1 MMLITRFSDHSLR
14 MQIAL
19 VFGTLVVT
27 LSVLLSL
34 GFGELLKHR
43 IQRDAGSSLQVV
55 AENAGKLLALGL
67 MQRSLEAEV
76 MASAEVVWSKG
87 LDSAEAQH
95 MLARSQAMQPTNLW
109 IGVADAQGVVRNATR
124 GLLVGQSVAQRPWFQ
139 HGLEGVHV
147 GDVHPAKLLESLLP
161 PTATGEPHRFVDFA
175 APIRIGPTTVG
186 VLGIHG
192 SWQWTREVLESLTP
206 ASSDESALELFIFDR
221 EGQLIFAPGGQTEV
235 MRSAGQRLPEDISV
249 NNNRD
254 GDRTQTTVVQW
265 RDGKRYLTAATQ
277 LQPRNAASD
286 LGWRIVARQPVE
298 LAFAEADNTVQLAL
312 VIGLTAA
319 LLASALAWLAA
330 RRLSVDLYAL
340 ADAASAVEAGLPGS
354 DIPTMQSSR
363 EVQQLSQ
370 SLGRMT
376 HRLLAAREAMEEKVR
391 LRTLELEAANRAL
404 DLQARTDA
412 LTGLLNR
419 RGFETQMAFAVA
431 LARRSSR
438 PLSLITVDVDHFKR
452 VNDTYGHEAG
462 DEVLRRLARTLE
474 SRLRGSDVVARLGEK
489 SSWRCCPTPTWTAPS
504 PLRRPLS
511 PPWQSNRT
519 RSWAPSPSAQV
530 SQPCAAQTTTA
541 PPCCVGAMQRSTRP
555 RARDATGSAWRRE
568 GCPSPQW
575 RRPPVLRAVAPGF
588 RLAAR
593 VPQNTAAVGLTAL
606 ADQRPERQP
615 PTPIA
620 PGHRAGG
627 PASST
632 CSRSGR
638 ELPCAAQR
646 H

>member
-19 VFGTLVVT
+19 VFGALVVG

-43 IQRDAGSSLQVV
+43 IQRDAGNSLQVV

-95 MLARSQAMQPTNLW
+95 MLARSQAMQPTNVW
-109 IGVADAQGVVRNATR
+109 IGVADAQGVVRNATN

-139 HGLEGVHV
+139 HGLQGVHV
-147 GDVHPAKLLESLLP
+147 GDVHAAQLLESLLP

-186 VLGIHG
+186 VFAIHG

-221 EGQLIFAPGGQTEV
+221 QGTLIFAPGGRTEV
-235 MRSAGQRLPEDISV
+235 MRAAGQRLPEGIQI

-254 GDRTQTTVVQW
+254 GGGSTQTTVARWQ
-265 RDGKRYLTAATQ
+265 DGKRYLTAATQ

-298 LAFAEADNTVQLAL
+298 LAFAEADDTVQLAL
-312 VIGLTAA
+312 AIGLVAA
-319 LLASALAWLAA
+319 LFASALAWLAA

-340 ADAASAVEAGLPGS
+340 ADAASGVEAGRPGS
-354 DIPTMQSSR
+354 DIPAMQSSR

-376 HRLLAAREAMEEKVR
+376 HHLVAAREAMEEKVR

-474 SRLRGSDVVARLGEK
+474 SRLRGSDVVARLGGEEFVALLPDTDLNGAQ
-489 SSWRCCPTPTWTAPS
+489 SIAQALVTAMAEQQDPVVGTITVS
-504 PLRRPLS
+504 AGVATMRGAEDNCAAMLRRGDAALYEAKG
-511 PPWQSNRT
+511 QGRNR
-519 RSWAPSPSAQV
+519 V
-530 SQPCAAQTTTA
+530 
-541 PPCCVGAMQRSTRP
+541 CVEA
-555 RARDATGSAWRRE
+555 
-568 GCPSPQW
+568 
-575 RRPPVLRAVAPGF
+575 
-588 RLAAR
+588 
-593 VPQNTAAVGLTAL
+593 
-606 ADQRPERQP
+606 
-615 PTPIA
+615 
-620 PGHRAGG
+620 
-627 PASST
+627 
-632 CSRSGR
+632 
-638 ELPCAAQR
+638 
-646 H
+646 

>member
-1 MMLITRFSDHSLR
+1 MMLIKRFSDHSLR

-19 VFGTLVVT
+19 VFGALVVG

-43 IQRDAGSSLQVV
+43 IQRDAGNSLQVV

-95 MLARSQAMQPTNLW
+95 MLARSQAMQPTNVW
-109 IGVADAQGVVRNATR
+109 IGVADAQGVVRNATN

-139 HGLEGVHV
+139 HGLQGVHV
-147 GDVHPAKLLESLLP
+147 GDVHAAQLLESLLP

-186 VLGIHG
+186 VFAIHG

-221 EGQLIFAPGGQTEV
+221 QGTLIFAPGGRTEV
-235 MRSAGQRLPEDISV
+235 MRAAGQRLPEGIQI

-254 GDRTQTTVVQW
+254 GGGSTQTAVARWQ
-265 RDGKRYLTAATQ
+265 DGKRYLTAATQ

-298 LAFAEADNTVQLAL
+298 LAFAEADDTVQLAL
-312 VIGLTAA
+312 AIGLVAA
-319 LLASALAWLAA
+319 LFASALAWLAA

-340 ADAASAVEAGLPGS
+340 ADAASGVEAGRPGS
-354 DIPTMQSSR
+354 DIPAMQSSR

-376 HRLLAAREAMEEKVR
+376 HHLLAAREAMEEKVR

-474 SRLRGSDVVARLGEK
+474 SRLRGSDVVARLGGEEFVALLPDTDLNGAQ
-489 SSWRCCPTPTWTAPS
+489 SIAHALVTAMAEQQDPVVGTITVS
-504 PLRRPLS
+504 AGVATMRGAEDNGAAMLRRGDAALYEAKG
-511 PPWQSNRT
+511 QGRNR
-519 RSWAPSPSAQV
+519 V
-530 SQPCAAQTTTA
+530 
-541 PPCCVGAMQRSTRP
+541 CVEA
-555 RARDATGSAWRRE
+555 
-568 GCPSPQW
+568 
-575 RRPPVLRAVAPGF
+575 
-588 RLAAR
+588 
-593 VPQNTAAVGLTAL
+593 
-606 ADQRPERQP
+606 
-615 PTPIA
+615 
-620 PGHRAGG
+620 
-627 PASST
+627 
-632 CSRSGR
+632 
-638 ELPCAAQR
+638 
-646 H
+646 

>member
-1 MMLITRFSDHSLR
+1 MMFITRFSDHSLR

-19 VFGTLVVT
+19 VFGTLVVG

-43 IQRDAGSSLQVV
+43 IQRDAGNSLQVV

-95 MLARSQAMQPTNLW
+95 MLARSQAMQPTNVW
-109 IGVADAQGVVRNATR
+109 IGVADAQGVVRNATN
-124 GLLVGQSVAQRPWFQ
+124 GLLVGQSVAQLPWFQ
-139 HGLEGVHV
+139 HGLQGVHV
-147 GDVHPAKLLESLLP
+147 GDVHAAQLLESLLP
-161 PTATGEPHRFVDFA
+161 PTATGGPHRFVDFA
-175 APIRIGPTTVG
+175 APIRIGPATVG
-186 VLGIHG
+186 VFAIHG
-192 SWQWTREVLESLTP
+192 SWQWTGEVLESLAP

-221 EGQLIFAPGGQTEV
+221 QGTLIFAPGGRTEV
-235 MRSAGQRLPEDISV
+235 MRAAGQRLPEGIQI
-249 NNNRD
+249 NNNR
-254 GDRTQTTVVQW
+254 GGGGNTQTTVARWQ
-265 RDGKRYLTAATQ
+265 DGKRYLTAATQ

-298 LAFAEADNTVQLAL
+298 LAFAEADDTVQLAL
-312 VIGLTAA
+312 AIGLVAA
-319 LLASALAWLAA
+319 LFASALAWLAA

-340 ADAASAVEAGLPGS
+340 ADAASGVEAGRPGS
-354 DIPTMQSSR
+354 DIPAMQSSR

-376 HRLLAAREAMEEKVR
+376 HHLLAAREAMEEKVR

-474 SRLRGSDVVARLGEK
+474 SRLRGSDVVARLGGEEFVALLPDTDLNGAQ
-489 SSWRCCPTPTWTAPS
+489 SIAQALVTAMAEQQDPVVGTITVS
-504 PLRRPLS
+504 AGVATMRGAEDTGAAMLRRGDAALYEAKG
-511 PPWQSNRT
+511 QGRNR
-519 RSWAPSPSAQV
+519 V
-530 SQPCAAQTTTA
+530 
-541 PPCCVGAMQRSTRP
+541 CVEA
-555 RARDATGSAWRRE
+555 
-568 GCPSPQW
+568 
-575 RRPPVLRAVAPGF
+575 
-588 RLAAR
+588 
-593 VPQNTAAVGLTAL
+593 
-606 ADQRPERQP
+606 
-615 PTPIA
+615 
-620 PGHRAGG
+620 
-627 PASST
+627 
-632 CSRSGR
+632 
-638 ELPCAAQR
+638 
-646 H
+646 

>member
-1 MMLITRFSDHSLR
+1 MMFITRFSDHSLR

-19 VFGTLVVT
+19 VFGTLVVG

-43 IQRDAGSSLQVV
+43 IQRDAVNSLQVV

-95 MLARSQAMQPTNLW
+95 MLARSQAMQPTNVW
-109 IGVADAQGVVRNATR
+109 IGVADAQGVVHNATN
-124 GLLVGQSVAQRPWFQ
+124 GLLVGQSVAQLPWFE
-139 HGLEGVHV
+139 HGLQGVHV
-147 GDVHPAKLLESLLP
+147 GDVHAAQLLESLLP

-186 VLGIHG
+186 VFAIHG

-221 EGQLIFAPGGQTEV
+221 QGTLIFAPGGRTEV
-235 MRSAGQRLPEDISV
+235 MRAAGQRLPEGIQI

-254 GDRTQTTVVQW
+254 GGGSTQTTVARWQ
-265 RDGKRYLTAATQ
+265 DGKRYLTAATQ

-298 LAFAEADNTVQLAL
+298 LAFAEADDTVQLAL
-312 VIGLTAA
+312 AIGLVAA
-319 LLASALAWLAA
+319 LFASALAWLAA

-340 ADAASAVEAGLPGS
+340 ADAASGVEAGRPGS
-354 DIPTMQSSR
+354 DIPAMQSSR

-376 HRLLAAREAMEEKVR
+376 HHLLAAREAMEEEVR

-474 SRLRGSDVVARLGEK
+474 SRLRGSDVVARLGGEEFVALLPDTDLNGAQ
-489 SSWRCCPTPTWTAPS
+489 SIAQALVTAMAEQQDPVVGTITVS
-504 PLRRPLS
+504 AGVATMRGAEDTGAAMLRRGDAALYEAKG
-511 PPWQSNRT
+511 QGRNR
-519 RSWAPSPSAQV
+519 V
-530 SQPCAAQTTTA
+530 
-541 PPCCVGAMQRSTRP
+541 CVEA
-555 RARDATGSAWRRE
+555 
-568 GCPSPQW
+568 
-575 RRPPVLRAVAPGF
+575 
-588 RLAAR
+588 
-593 VPQNTAAVGLTAL
+593 
-606 ADQRPERQP
+606 
-615 PTPIA
+615 
-620 PGHRAGG
+620 
-627 PASST
+627 
-632 CSRSGR
+632 
-638 ELPCAAQR
+638 
-646 H
+646 

>member
-1 MMLITRFSDHSLR
+1 MMFITRFSDHSLR

-19 VFGTLVVT
+19 VFGTLVVG

-43 IQRDAGSSLQVV
+43 IQRDAGNSLQVV

-95 MLARSQAMQPTNLW
+95 MLARSQAMQPTNVW
-109 IGVADAQGVVRNATR
+109 IGVADAQGVVRNATN

-139 HGLEGVHV
+139 HGLQGVHV
-147 GDVHPAKLLESLLP
+147 GDVHAAQLLESLLP
-161 PTATGEPHRFVDFA
+161 PTATGEPHCFVDFA

-186 VLGIHG
+186 VFAIHG

-221 EGQLIFAPGGQTEV
+221 QGTLIFAPGGRTEV
-235 MRSAGQRLPEDISV
+235 MRAAGQRLPEGIQI

-254 GDRTQTTVVQW
+254 GGGSTQTTVARWQ
-265 RDGKRYLTAATQ
+265 DGKRYLTAATQ

-298 LAFAEADNTVQLAL
+298 LAFAEADDTVQLAL
-312 VIGLTAA
+312 AIGLVAA
-319 LLASALAWLAA
+319 LFASALAWLAA

-340 ADAASAVEAGLPGS
+340 ADAASGVEAGRPGS
-354 DIPTMQSSR
+354 DIPAMQSSR

-376 HRLLAAREAMEEKVR
+376 HHLLAAREAMEEKVR

-474 SRLRGSDVVARLGEK
+474 SRMRGSDVVARLGGEEFVALLPDTDLNGAQ
-489 SSWRCCPTPTWTAPS
+489 SIAQALVTAMAEQQDPVVGTITVS
-504 PLRRPLS
+504 AGVATMRGAEDNGAAMLRRGDAALYEAKG
-511 PPWQSNRT
+511 QGRNR
-519 RSWAPSPSAQV
+519 V
-530 SQPCAAQTTTA
+530 
-541 PPCCVGAMQRSTRP
+541 CVEA
-555 RARDATGSAWRRE
+555 
-568 GCPSPQW
+568 
-575 RRPPVLRAVAPGF
+575 
-588 RLAAR
+588 
-593 VPQNTAAVGLTAL
+593 
-606 ADQRPERQP
+606 
-615 PTPIA
+615 
-620 PGHRAGG
+620 
-627 PASST
+627 
-632 CSRSGR
+632 
-638 ELPCAAQR
+638 
-646 H
+646 

>member
-1 MMLITRFSDHSLR
+1 MMFITRFSDHSLR

-19 VFGTLVVT
+19 VFGTLVVG

-43 IQRDAGSSLQVV
+43 IQRDAGNSLQVV

-95 MLARSQAMQPTNLW
+95 MLARSQAMQPTNVW
-109 IGVADAQGVVRNATR
+109 IGVADAQGVVRNATN

-139 HGLEGVHV
+139 HGLQGVHV
-147 GDVHPAKLLESLLP
+147 GDVHAAQLLESLLP

-186 VLGIHG
+186 VFAIHG

-221 EGQLIFAPGGQTEV
+221 QGTLIFAPGGRTEV
-235 MRSAGQRLPEDISV
+235 MRAAGQRLPEGIQI

-254 GDRTQTTVVQW
+254 GGGSTQTTVARWQ
-265 RDGKRYLTAATQ
+265 DGKRYLTAATQ

-298 LAFAEADNTVQLAL
+298 LAFAEADDTVQLAL
-312 VIGLTAA
+312 AIGLVAA
-319 LLASALAWLAA
+319 LFASALAWLAA

-340 ADAASAVEAGLPGS
+340 ADAATGVEAGRPGS
-354 DIPTMQSSR
+354 DIPAMQSSR

-376 HRLLAAREAMEEKVR
+376 HHLLAAREAMEEKVR

-474 SRLRGSDVVARLGEK
+474 SRLRGSDVVARLGGEEFVALLPDTDLNGAK
-489 SSWRCCPTPTWTAPS
+489 SIAQALVAAMAEQQDPVVGTITVSAGVATMRGAEDNGAAM
-504 PLRRPLS
+504 LRRGDAALYEAKG
-511 PPWQSNRT
+511 QGRNR
-519 RSWAPSPSAQV
+519 V
-530 SQPCAAQTTTA
+530 
-541 PPCCVGAMQRSTRP
+541 CVEA
-555 RARDATGSAWRRE
+555 
-568 GCPSPQW
+568 
-575 RRPPVLRAVAPGF
+575 
-588 RLAAR
+588 
-593 VPQNTAAVGLTAL
+593 
-606 ADQRPERQP
+606 
-615 PTPIA
+615 
-620 PGHRAGG
+620 
-627 PASST
+627 
-632 CSRSGR
+632 
-638 ELPCAAQR
+638 
-646 H
+646 

>member
-1 MMLITRFSDHSLR
+1 MMFITRFSDHSLR

-19 VFGTLVVT
+19 VFGTLVVG

-43 IQRDAGSSLQVV
+43 IQRDAGNSLQVV

-95 MLARSQAMQPTNLW
+95 MLARSQAMQPTNVW
-109 IGVADAQGVVRNATR
+109 IGVADAQGVVRNATN

-139 HGLEGVHV
+139 HGLQGVHV
-147 GDVHPAKLLESLLP
+147 GDVHAAQLLESLLP

-186 VLGIHG
+186 VFAIHG

-221 EGQLIFAPGGQTEV
+221 QGTLIFAPGGRTEV
-235 MRSAGQRLPEDISV
+235 MRAAGQRLPEGIQI

-254 GDRTQTTVVQW
+254 GGGSTQTTVARWQ
-265 RDGKRYLTAATQ
+265 DGKRYLTAATQ

-298 LAFAEADNTVQLAL
+298 LAFAEADDTVQLAL
-312 VIGLTAA
+312 AIGLVAA

-340 ADAASAVEAGLPGS
+340 ADAATGVEAGRPGS
-354 DIPTMQSSR
+354 DIPAMQSSR

-376 HRLLAAREAMEEKVR
+376 HHLLAAREAMEEKVR

-474 SRLRGSDVVARLGEK
+474 SRLRGSDVVARLGGEEFVALLPDTDLNGAK
-489 SSWRCCPTPTWTAPS
+489 SIAQALVAAMAEQQDPVVGTITVSAGVATMRGAEDNGAAM
-504 PLRRPLS
+504 LRRGDAALYEAKG
-511 PPWQSNRT
+511 QGRNR
-519 RSWAPSPSAQV
+519 V
-530 SQPCAAQTTTA
+530 
-541 PPCCVGAMQRSTRP
+541 CVEA
-555 RARDATGSAWRRE
+555 
-568 GCPSPQW
+568 
-575 RRPPVLRAVAPGF
+575 
-588 RLAAR
+588 
-593 VPQNTAAVGLTAL
+593 
-606 ADQRPERQP
+606 
-615 PTPIA
+615 
-620 PGHRAGG
+620 
-627 PASST
+627 
-632 CSRSGR
+632 
-638 ELPCAAQR
+638 
-646 H
+646 

>member
-1 MMLITRFSDHSLR
+1 MLARPRSDGLCDRNAHMMLITRFSDHSLR

-19 VFGTLVVT
+19 VFGALVVG

-43 IQRDAGSSLQVV
+43 IQRDAGNSLQVV

-67 MQRSLEAEV
+67 MQRSLEVEV

-95 MLARSQAMQPTNLW
+95 MLARSQAMQPTNVW
-109 IGVADAQGVVRNATR
+109 IGVADAQGVVRNATN

-139 HGLEGVHV
+139 HGLQGVHV
-147 GDVHPAKLLESLLP
+147 GDVHAAQLLESLLP
-161 PTATGEPHRFVDFA
+161 PNATGEPHRFVDFA

-186 VLGIHG
+186 VFAIHG

-221 EGQLIFAPGGQTEV
+221 QGTLIFAPGGRTEV
-235 MRSAGQRLPEDISV
+235 MRAAGQRLPEGIQI

-254 GDRTQTTVVQW
+254 GGGSTQTAVARWQ
-265 RDGKRYLTAATQ
+265 DGKRYLTAATQ

-298 LAFAEADNTVQLAL
+298 LAFAEADDTVQLAL
-312 VIGLTAA
+312 AIGLAAA

-340 ADAASAVEAGLPGS
+340 ADAASGVEAGRPGS
-354 DIPTMQSSR
+354 DIPAMQSSR

-376 HRLLAAREAMEEKVR
+376 HHLVAAREAMEEKVR

-474 SRLRGSDVVARLGEK
+474 SRLRGSDVVARLGGEEFVALLPDTDLNGAQ
-489 SSWRCCPTPTWTAPS
+489 SIAQALVTAMAEQQDPVVGTITVS
-504 PLRRPLS
+504 AGVATMRGAEDNGAAMLRRGDAALYEAKG
-511 PPWQSNRT
+511 QGRNR
-519 RSWAPSPSAQV
+519 V
-530 SQPCAAQTTTA
+530 
-541 PPCCVGAMQRSTRP
+541 CVEA
-555 RARDATGSAWRRE
+555 
-568 GCPSPQW
+568 
-575 RRPPVLRAVAPGF
+575 
-588 RLAAR
+588 
-593 VPQNTAAVGLTAL
+593 
-606 ADQRPERQP
+606 
-615 PTPIA
+615 
-620 PGHRAGG
+620 
-627 PASST
+627 
-632 CSRSGR
+632 
-638 ELPCAAQR
+638 
-646 H
+646 

>member
-19 VFGTLVVT
+19 VFGTLVVG

-43 IQRDAGSSLQVV
+43 IQRDAGNSLQVV

-95 MLARSQAMQPTNLW
+95 MLARSQAMQPTNVW
-109 IGVADAQGVVRNATR
+109 IGVADAQGVVRNATN
-124 GLLVGQSVAQRPWFQ
+124 GLLVGQSVAQLPWFQ
-139 HGLEGVHV
+139 HGLQGVHV
-147 GDVHPAKLLESLLP
+147 GDVHAAQLLESLLP
-161 PTATGEPHRFVDFA
+161 PTATGGPHRFVDFA

-186 VLGIHG
+186 VFAIHG

-221 EGQLIFAPGGQTEV
+221 QGTLIFAPGGRTEV
-235 MRSAGQRLPEDISV
+235 MRAAGQRLPEGIQI

-254 GDRTQTTVVQW
+254 GGGSTQTTVARWQ
-265 RDGKRYLTAATQ
+265 DGKRYLTAATQ

-298 LAFAEADNTVQLAL
+298 LAFAAADDTVQLAL
-312 VIGLTAA
+312 AIGLAAA

-340 ADAASAVEAGLPGS
+340 ADAASGVEAGRPGS
-354 DIPTMQSSR
+354 DIPAMQSSR

-376 HRLLAAREAMEEKVR
+376 HHLVAAREAMEEKVR

-474 SRLRGSDVVARLGEK
+474 SRLRGSDVVARLGGEEFVALLPDTDLNGAQ
-489 SSWRCCPTPTWTAPS
+489 SIAQALVTAMAEQQDPVVGTITIS
-504 PLRRPLS
+504 AGVATMRGAEDNGAAMLRRGD
-511 PPWQSNRT
+511 
-519 RSWAPSPSAQV
+519 
-530 SQPCAAQTTTA
+530 AA
-541 PPCCVGAMQRSTRP
+541 
-555 RARDATGSAWRRE
+555 
-568 GCPSPQW
+568 
-575 RRPPVLRAVAPGF
+575 LYVA
-588 RLAAR
+588 
-593 VPQNTAAVGLTAL
+593 
-606 ADQRPERQP
+606 
-615 PTPIA
+615 
-620 PGHRAGG
+620 
-627 PASST
+627 
-632 CSRSGR
+632 
-638 ELPCAAQR
+638 
-646 H
+646 

>member
-1 MMLITRFSDHSLR
+1 MMFITRFSDHSLR

-19 VFGTLVVT
+19 VFGTLVVG

-43 IQRDAGSSLQVV
+43 IRRDAGNSLQVV
-55 AENAGKLLALGL
+55 AENAGKLLAQGL

-95 MLARSQAMQPTNLW
+95 MLARSQAMQPTNVW
-109 IGVADAQGVVRNATR
+109 IGVADAQGVVRNATG

-139 HGLEGVHV
+139 QGLDGVHV
-147 GDVHPAKLLESLLP
+147 GDVHAAQLLESLLP

-186 VLGIHG
+186 VFAIHG

-221 EGQLIFAPGGQTEV
+221 QGTLIFAPGGRTEV
-235 MRSAGQRLPEDISV
+235 MRAAGQRLPEGIQI

-254 GDRTQTTVVQW
+254 GGGNTQTAVARWQ
-265 RDGKRYLTAATQ
+265 DGKRYLTAATQ

-298 LAFAEADNTVQLAL
+298 LAFAEADDTVQLAL
-312 VIGLTAA
+312 AIGLAAA

-340 ADAASAVEAGLPGS
+340 ADAASAVEAGRPGS
-354 DIPTMQSSR
+354 DIPAMQSSR

-370 SLGRMT
+370 SLGSMT

-474 SRLRGSDVVARLGEK
+474 SRLRGSDVVARLGGEEFVALLPDTDLNGAQ
-489 SSWRCCPTPTWTAPS
+489 SIAQALVAAMAEQQDPVVGTITVSAGVATMRGAEDNGAAM
-504 PLRRPLS
+504 LRRGDAALYEAKG
-511 PPWQSNRT
+511 QGRNR
-519 RSWAPSPSAQV
+519 V
-530 SQPCAAQTTTA
+530 
-541 PPCCVGAMQRSTRP
+541 CVEA
-555 RARDATGSAWRRE
+555 
-568 GCPSPQW
+568 
-575 RRPPVLRAVAPGF
+575 
-588 RLAAR
+588 
-593 VPQNTAAVGLTAL
+593 
-606 ADQRPERQP
+606 
-615 PTPIA
+615 
-620 PGHRAGG
+620 
-627 PASST
+627 
-632 CSRSGR
+632 
-638 ELPCAAQR
+638 
-646 H
+646 